1 MSNRSATATPAQY
14 RALESIL
21 TLTGHPIRHTMLIR
35 AGIISDYDGTH
46 TDRSAFAAVTTS
58 NAALVLMVGA
68 ERYVTLAANIPPY
81 CTDAAV

>member
-1 MSNRSATATPAQY
+1 
-14 RALESIL
+14 
-21 TLTGHPIRHTMLIR
+21 MLIR